1 MKVNYKLIKF
11 ISTKMLASNLFL
23 ESVVCQSNIWPFFI
37 WVLIVAKGNSAPW
50 MNLNF
55 NWQKLIIIYNI
66 IAWYHINII
75 NKFKV
80 INYKDWIPASGFNTR
95 KKCMYIS
102 IASWINNNNKQDNE
116 KKSETDFYK
125 DTLSHY

>member
-1 MKVNYKLIKF
+1 
-11 ISTKMLASNLFL
+11 MLASNLFL
-23 ESVVCQSNIWPFFI
+23 ESVTFVKCMVI
-37 WVLIVAKGNSAPW
+37 WVLIVAKANFAPW

-75 NKFKV
+75 NNFKV
-80 INYKDWIPASGFNTR
+80 INYKDWIPASVDLIQG

-116 KKSETDFYK
+116 KKKWDRF
-125 DTLSHY
+125 L